1 MIIKEEIMKQ
11 LSEDPQ
17 IYLNAIEID
26 PSKIKAIM
34 INEVVPA
41 SPENDFYGSP
51 DATYMET
58 TIPLFQKAGI

>member
-41 SPENDFYGSP
+41 SFLRFTGCDLYGDHYSLVP
-51 DATYMET
+51 KGWY
-58 TIPLFQKAGI
+58 